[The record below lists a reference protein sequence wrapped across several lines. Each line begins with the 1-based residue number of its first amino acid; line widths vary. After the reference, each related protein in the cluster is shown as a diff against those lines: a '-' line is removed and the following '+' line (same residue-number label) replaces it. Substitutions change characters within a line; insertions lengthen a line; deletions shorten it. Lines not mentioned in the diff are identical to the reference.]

1 MSLAVQREGKGWP
14 SGALTPPTQPPAS
27 FLEISERTF
36 VWAAKLNL
44 PPSCQGIGK
53 AVRGKGKGESG
64 EGGGREGAAGRRAG
78 ESEQAIQ
85 AGRLLVPV
93 TLNTASPRSCSSR
106 GRRLSGFGHR
116 NRDLATGSPVRV
128 RDARLPE
135 PGWWERPSPCSGL
148 EAQGGTVKQRREK
161 FAAGRGEGQSGRV
174 YRLSPGEGGG
184 PRSAL
189 PFASPPARVVYIPGV
204 SFKPRAAAGS
214 WPSPAAS
221 GQSPVK
227 IC

>member
-1 MSLAVQREGKGWP
+1 MPRQGLPQAQPTDCPFKSRGLVPTLHALGCPPTGLQMSLAVQREGKGWP

-64 EGGGREGAAGRRAG
+64 VGGKGAAGRRAG

-85 AGRLLVPV
+85 AGRILVPV

-106 GRRLSGFGHR
+106 GRRLSGSRHR
-116 NRDLATGSPVRV
+116 NRDLATGLRIGSGLLGFLSLGGRRGPRP
-128 RDARLPE
+128 A
-135 PGWWERPSPCSGL
+135 PGWRHKVEL
-148 EAQGGTVKQRREK
+148 
-161 FAAGRGEGQSGRV
+161 
-174 YRLSPGEGGG
+174 
-184 PRSAL
+184 
-189 PFASPPARVVYIPGV
+189 
-204 SFKPRAAAGS
+204 
-214 WPSPAAS
+214 
-221 GQSPVK
+221 
-227 IC
+227 